1 MTHSIEIK
9 NASKRFRRTVALQDV
24 TLNVPTG
31 SVFALLGEN
40 GAGKSTLIRAMLGY
54 LKLDSG
60 SISVKGLDPYKQTL
74 ELRRQ
79 VGYISDAPALYDW
92 MKVSQIGWFTSG
104 FYPEGFLKRF
114 ATQIEQFELPID
126 GKIRHLSKG
135 QKGKLALALV
145 IAADPD
151 LFSMDEPTS
160 GLDPQVRRH
169 FLESMADLAAEG
181 KTIFLSSHHLP
192 EVERVANW
200 IAILHQGRI
209 RVCGPIEVVKQ
220 TVQNLTFS
228 LHDPLAPLP
237 VEIDDLNRISTTAQG
252 RSVSIVAQGI
262 DDDFLRRLASNERI
276 FDVQAHRINLEELY
290 LAVMKSDS
298 DWDGN
303 ILLQE
308 EAVHPEKLETS
319 LTSN

>member
-1 MTHSIEIK
+1 MNPMIEIK
-9 NASKRFRRTVALQDV
+9 NVTKRFRRTVALQDV
-24 TLNVPTG
+24 SLNVPAG

-60 SISVKGLDPYKQTL
+60 SISIKGLDPYKQTL

-79 VGYISDAPALYDW
+79 VGYLSDAPALYDW

-104 FYPEGFLKRF
+104 FYPEGFLQRF
-114 ATQIEQFELPID
+114 AKLVDDFELPINS
-126 GKIRHLSKG
+126 KIRHLSKG

-151 LFSMDEPTS
+151 LFIMDEPTS

-181 KTIFLSSHHLP
+181 KTILLSSHHIP

-209 RVCGPIEVVKQ
+209 RVCGPIEAIKQ
-220 TVQNLTFS
+220 TVHNLTFS

-237 VEIDDLNRISTTAQG
+237 VEIDDLSRLSTTVNG
-252 RSVSIVAQGI
+252 RSVSIIAQGV
-262 DDDFLRRLASNERI
+262 DDAFLNRLSSNERI

-298 DWDGN
+298 EWTGS
-303 ILLQE
+303 ILLQDDIPQT
-308 EAVHPEKLETS
+308 VPVETS
-319 LTSN
+319 LTAT

>member
-1 MTHSIEIK
+1 MIEIK
-9 NASKRFRRTVALQDV
+9 NANKRFRRTIALQDV
-24 TLNVPTG
+24 SLQVPAG

-54 LKLDSG
+54 IKLDSG
-60 SISVKGLDPYKQTL
+60 SIVVKDLDPYKQPL

-79 VGYISDAPALYDW
+79 VGYLSDAPALYDW

-114 ATQIEQFELPID
+114 AMLVDEFELPID
-126 GKIRHLSKG
+126 AKIRHLSKG

-151 LFSMDEPTS
+151 LFIMDEPTS
-160 GLDPQVRRH
+160 GLDPQVRRQ

-181 KTIFLSSHHLP
+181 KTILLSSHHIP

-200 IAILHQGRI
+200 IAILHQGRV
-209 RVCGPIEVVKQ
+209 RVCGPIEAIKQ

-237 VEIDDLNRISTTAQG
+237 IEIDDLCRLSTTISG

-262 DDDFLRRLASNERI
+262 NQEFLNRLSSNERI

-298 DWDGN
+298 GWTGC
-303 ILLQE
+303 IMLQDE
-308 EAVHPEKLETS
+308 IPETVPVETS
-319 LTSN
+319 LTAS

>member
-1 MTHSIEIK
+1 MNPMIEIK
-9 NASKRFRRTVALQDV
+9 NVTKRFRRTVALQDV
-24 TLNVPTG
+24 SLNVPAG

-60 SISVKGLDPYKQTL
+60 SISIKGLDPYKQTL

-79 VGYISDAPALYDW
+79 VGYLSDAPALYDW

-104 FYPEGFLKRF
+104 FYPEGFLQRF
-114 ATQIEQFELPID
+114 AKLVDDFELPINS
-126 GKIRHLSKG
+126 KIRHLSKG

-151 LFSMDEPTS
+151 LFIMDEPTS

-181 KTIFLSSHHLP
+181 KTILLSSHHIP

-209 RVCGPIEVVKQ
+209 RVCGPIEAIKQ
-220 TVQNLTFS
+220 TVHNLTFS

-237 VEIDDLNRISTTAQG
+237 VEIDDLSRLSTTVNG
-252 RSVSIVAQGI
+252 RSVSIIAQGV
-262 DDDFLRRLASNERI
+262 DDAFLNRLSSNERI

-298 DWDGN
+298 EWTGS
-303 ILLQE
+303 ILLQDDMPQT
-308 EAVHPEKLETS
+308 VPVETS
-319 LTSN
+319 LTAT